1 MYTRTYIPFL
11 RTVQC
16 ALNNRIMSLH
26 FGGRSRIRPDSI
38 QTVIFRFSG
47 RGSSIFQVKE
57 VRGKSAHNHKPSA
70 AKFKRLAISPSP
82 PRLPSYTVCR
92 VPRATSLKRATVQGL
107 VVHAH
112 LMNVHGLMVKVLPT
126 RRLGRP
132 PRRPQNDHRTTR
144 RRGGRSTRRRPTPAA
159 ANSASRLS
167 RASRPGSPSTPAES
181 GRRAR
186 RASHGAAGRKET
198 RRSSQAG
205 ARRRALVQ
213 LASVSGD
220 SL

>member
-26 FGGRSRIRPDSI
+26 FGGRIRPDSI

-144 RRGGRSTRRRPTPAA
+144 RRGGRSTRRRPTRPVGVFGTFRGMQIA
-159 ANSASRLS
+159 ASRVKGDVGGQQQ
-167 RASRPGSPSTPAES
+167 RAHARTHTHIHP
-181 GRRAR
+181 RAR
-186 RASHGAAGRKET
+186 LAKYGGGFT
-198 RRSSQAG
+198 R
-205 ARRRALVQ
+205 
-213 LASVSGD
+213 
-220 SL
+220 